1 MADTRFNDLLDEI
14 RELHARKAADYG
26 DDDDPFANI
35 RASEQFGVPAWQGA
49 IIRLNDKV
57 HRLARFA
64 KRGKLA
70 NESAKD
76 SMMDIAVYALIAYL
90 LYGEASGE
98 QDTPKY
104 DVEYDEISETIWA
117 GLPDY
122 EARKYALHYTID
134 AFGAPIRK
142 YRKLVKS

>member
-90 LYGEASGE
+90 LYGEASEE
-98 QDTPKY
+98 QDTQEY
-104 DVEYDEISETIWA
+104 NTRYDEISETAWA
-117 GLPDY
+117 ALPYEQARNYWAYHIIDEYGDY
-122 EARKYALHYTID
+122 TYR
-134 AFGAPIRK
+134 
-142 YRKLVKS
+142 YRKFMN

>member
-90 LYGEASGE
+90 LYGEASEEQGE
-98 QDTPKY
+98 KTP
-104 DVEYDEISETIWA
+104 EYLDLSETIWRL
-117 GLPDY
+117 LPAW
-122 EARKYALHYTID
+122 EAVKYAEHYTFD
-134 AFGAPIRK
+134 ENGVQIRK
-142 YRKLVKS
+142 YRKLVTS